1 MESSYR
7 ASLVA
12 LLLLAACDMPSGS
25 DCLPGR
31 DVSDWSIVERDRS
44 AVVEPIRSCGRTV
57 GYKIELSDSEHAN
70 VMFSLERQFSA
81 IAGEKVRFGVDIDA
95 APQANLLRVSMDE
108 IGPSPGVR
116 TEFAFAEAKPAKL
129 GRADISLTRV
139 GQPGLYRVVR
149 VVTPQSGVWSGR
161 LTGFE
166 W

>member
-1 MESSYR
+1 MKNQT
-7 ASLVA
+7 LIA
-12 LLLLAACDMPSGS
+12 LLLAGCDMPSGAN
-25 DCLPGR
+25 CLTGR
-31 DVSDWSIVERDRS
+31 DVGDWSIVERDRS

-57 GYKIELSDSEHAN
+57 GYTIELPNSEHAN
-70 VMFSLERQFSA
+70 VMFSLEKQFSE

-95 APQANLLRVSMDE
+95 APQADRLRVSMDE

-129 GRADISLTRV
+129 GRSYIGDTRV

-149 VVTPQSGVWSGR
+149 VITPQSGAWTGR

>member
-1 MESSYR
+1 MTR
-7 ASLVA
+7 A
-12 LLLLAACDMPSGS
+12 LLALVLLSACDMPTGS

-57 GYKIELSDSEHAN
+57 GYEIKLPNGEHAN
-70 VMFSLERQFSA
+70 VMLSLEKQFSA
-81 IAGEKVRFGVDIDA
+81 IAGGKVHFGVDIDA
-95 APQANLLRVSMDE
+95 APQAELLRVSMDE
-108 IGPSPGVR
+108 VGPSPGVR

-149 VVTPQSGVWSGR
+149 VVTPQSGAWSGR

>member
-1 MESSYR
+1 
-7 ASLVA
+7 
-12 LLLLAACDMPSGS
+12 MPTGS

-57 GYKIELSDSEHAN
+57 GYEIKLPNGEHAN
-70 VMFSLERQFSA
+70 VMLSLEKQFSA
-81 IAGEKVRFGVDIDA
+81 IAGGKVHFGVDIDA
-95 APQANLLRVSMDE
+95 APQAELLRVSMDE
-108 IGPSPGVR
+108 VGPSPGVR

-149 VVTPQSGVWSGR
+149 VVTPQSEAWSGR

>member
-1 MESSYR
+1 MTR
-7 ASLVA
+7 A
-12 LLLLAACDMPSGS
+12 LLALVLLSACDMPTGS

-57 GYKIELSDSEHAN
+57 GYEIKLPNGEHAN
-70 VMFSLERQFSA
+70 VMLSLEKQFSA
-81 IAGEKVRFGVDIDA
+81 IAGGKVHFGVDIDA
-95 APQANLLRVSMDE
+95 APQAELLRVSMDE
-108 IGPSPGVR
+108 VGPSPGVR

-149 VVTPQSGVWSGR
+149 VVAPQSGVWSGR

>member
-1 MESSYR
+1 MTR
-7 ASLVA
+7 A
-12 LLLLAACDMPSGS
+12 LLALVLLSACDMPTGS

-57 GYKIELSDSEHAN
+57 GYEIKLPNGEHAN
-70 VMFSLERQFSA
+70 VMLSLEKQFSA
-81 IAGEKVRFGVDIDA
+81 IAGGKVHFGVDIDA
-95 APQANLLRVSMDE
+95 APQAELLRVSMDE
-108 IGPSPGVR
+108 VGPAPGVR
-116 TEFAFAEAKPAKL
+116 TEFGFAEAKPAKL

-149 VVTPQSGVWSGR
+149 VVTPQSGAWSGR

>member
-1 MESSYR
+1 MTR
-7 ASLVA
+7 A
-12 LLLLAACDMPSGS
+12 LLALVLLSACDMPTGS

-31 DVSDWSIVERDRS
+31 DVSDWSIVERDR
-44 AVVEPIRSCGRTV
+44 CTV
-57 GYKIELSDSEHAN
+57 GYEITLPTGEHAT
-70 VMFSLERQFSA
+70 VMFSLEKQFSA
-81 IAGEKVRFGVDIDA
+81 IAGGKVHFGVDIDA
-95 APQANLLRVSMDE
+95 APQAELLRVSMDE
-108 IGPSPGVR
+108 VGPSPGVR

-149 VVTPQSGVWSGR
+149 VVAPQSGVWSGR